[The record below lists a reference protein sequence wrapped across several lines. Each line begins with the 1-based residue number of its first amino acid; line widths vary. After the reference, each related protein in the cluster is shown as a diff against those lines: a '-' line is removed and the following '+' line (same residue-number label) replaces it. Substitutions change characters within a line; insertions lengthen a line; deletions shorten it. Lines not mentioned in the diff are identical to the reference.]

1 MKRLRKSLKRTAKEK
16 LSKKINTKKIEQFLW
31 KKRYQTKEK
40 NIKIVLEL
48 INKRK
53 KDRIKIN
60 PDSSEDQTFDS

>member
-16 LSKKINTKKIEQFLW
+16 PSKKINTKKIEQFLW
-31 KKRYQTKEK
+31 EERYQTKEK
-40 NIKIVLEL
+40 NIKMVLEL

>member
-16 LSKKINTKKIEQFLW
+16 PSKKINTKKIER
-31 KKRYQTKEK
+31 KERYQTKEK